1 MTSREKILSV
11 ARETILT
18 EAKAIANLEQL
29 LDQNFPSAVETIY
42 SSTGRVIVTGVGKSA
57 VVATKIV
64 ATLNSTGTPAIFMH
78 AADAIHGDLGT
89 ILKEDVVICISKSGD
104 TPEIKVLIPLI
115 KNFGNKIIAF
125 TGNPYSFLGTQA
137 DFTLNC
143 FVEKE
148 ACPNNLAPTTSTTA
162 QMVLG
167 DALAVCLL
175 DMRGFSSRDF
185 AKYHPGG
192 SLGKKLY
199 LRVKDIADQ
208 NQKPMVSPE
217 APGSQVIVEISEKM
231 LGVTAVVEDN
241 RIMGIITDGD
251 IRRMLYRS
259 PEISDLR
266 ARDIMSREPKTIPVE
281 AMAVDALEI
290 LERFKITQI
299 LAVKDQQYYGVVH
312 LHNLIRE
319 GII

>member
-1 MTSREKILSV
+1 M
-11 ARETILT
+11 
-18 EAKAIANLEQL
+18 
-29 LDQNFPSAVETIY
+29 
-42 SSTGRVIVTGVGKSA
+42 
-57 VVATKIV
+57 
-64 ATLNSTGTPAIFMH
+64 
-78 AADAIHGDLGT
+78 
-89 ILKEDVVICISKSGD
+89 
-104 TPEIKVLIPLI
+104 
-115 KNFGNKIIAF
+115 
-125 TGNPYSFLGTQA
+125 
-137 DFTLNC
+137 
-143 FVEKE
+143 
-148 ACPNNLAPTTSTTA
+148 
-162 QMVLG
+162 
-167 DALAVCLL
+167 
-175 DMRGFSSRDF
+175 
-185 AKYHPGG
+185 
-192 SLGKKLY
+192 
-199 LRVKDIADQ
+199 
-208 NQKPMVSPE
+208 
-217 APGSQVIVEISEKM
+217 EISEKM